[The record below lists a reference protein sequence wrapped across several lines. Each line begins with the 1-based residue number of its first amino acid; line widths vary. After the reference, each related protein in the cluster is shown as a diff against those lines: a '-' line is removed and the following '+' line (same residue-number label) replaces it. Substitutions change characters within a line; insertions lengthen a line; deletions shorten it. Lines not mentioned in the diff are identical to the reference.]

1 MPNAGA
7 SMALSRQELTGI
19 VIRLAIFGVCS
30 YYGIKWVVE
39 QMDPTR
45 KQKAQ
50 AQKQAERL
58 MGKIGVKGV
67 KLTEYEMSIA
77 ALLIDPLGIQV
88 TWRDIGGLE
97 DVIEEIQETVIL
109 PMKKRHLFR
118 GSSLL
123 QPPKGILLHG
133 PPGCGKTMIAK
144 AMAKEAGFRFI
155 NLQASTLTDKWYGES
170 QKLAAAVFSLAIKIQ
185 PTIIFIDEV
194 DSFLRSR
201 ASYDH
206 EATAMMKAQ
215 FMSLWDGLITD
226 YSCQVIVM
234 GATNRP
240 QDVDGAILRRM
251 PSMFHIGMPNKEQR
265 QCILELILDNEYMSE
280 DVDLSLVADET
291 AGYSG
296 SDLWELCR
304 NASVFRVK
312 DYIKEQR
319 QEQQLPHESNDDDL
333 EMLRPLTLSDLQG
346 AKLKMDDAK
355 QKRDG
360 KIASNI
366 GLD

>member
-1 MPNAGA
+1 MQSSG
-7 SMALSRQELTGI
+7 SMTLSRQELLGI
-19 VIRLAIFGVCS
+19 MIRLAIFGVVS
-30 YYGIKWVVE
+30 YYGIKWVVD
-39 QMDPTR
+39 QMDPTK

-58 MGKIGVKGV
+58 MNKIGIKGV
-67 KLTEYEMSIA
+67 KLTEYEMTIA
-77 ALLIDPLGIQV
+77 ALLIDPLGITVSWQ
-88 TWRDIGGLE
+88 DIGGLE
-97 DVIEEIQETVIL
+97 DVIDEIKETVIL

-226 YSCQVIVM
+226 NSCQVIVM

-240 QDVDGAILRRM
+240 QDVDSAILRRM
-251 PSMFHIGMPNKEQR
+251 PTMFHIGMPDKGQR
-265 QCILELILDNEYMSE
+265 KKILELILCEEYLSE
-280 DVDLSLVADET
+280 DMDLSTVAEET
-291 AGYSG
+291 EGYSG
-296 SDLWELCR
+296 SDLHELCR
-304 NASVFRVK
+304 NGSVFRVK
-312 DYIKEQR
+312 DYMKEQR
-319 QEQQLPHESNDDDL
+319 ESGEQEGDSAEDGLD
-333 EMLRPLTLSDLQG
+333 MLRPLALSDLQN
-346 AKLKMDDAK
+346 AKLKMDEAK
-355 QKRDG
+355 RKRDG
-360 KIASNI
+360 RMESNI